1 VKGHGLTDQ
10 DVRNQYAIARDFFQL
25 PLEEKLKY
33 LANTEVGD
41 FRGYKAQ
48 ATGGLAS
55 IDNDERYN
63 IPKFTPEH
71 DRQHP
76 DLILK
81 HFEEIKKF
89 SLVGVPIDRTSSRSP
104 DGICSTSII
113 TFSCRFCVSSHTF
126 WR

>member
-10 DVRNQYAIARDFFQL
+10 DVRNQYAIARDLFQL
-25 PLEEKLKY
+25 PLKEKLKY
-33 LANTEVGD
+33 LASTEVGD

-48 ATGGLAS
+48 ATGELAS

-71 DRQHP
+71 DRPHP

-89 SLVGVPIDRTSSRSP
+89 SLVGVPRDNASSRSA
-104 DGICSTSII
+104 DGICM
-113 TFSCRFCVSSHTF
+113 
-126 WR
+126 